1 VNVTSGVRA
10 MPVRGDITVT
20 GLPAGTVTFLFTDI
34 EGSTALLQHLG
45 DQRYAACL
53 AQHHEIV
60 CAAFEAGGGRVVDT
74 QGDSFLVAFGNPRD
88 AVVTAAAAQRAL
100 HDHPWPDGAP
110 IRVRMGLH
118 TGEPT
123 LAGGHY
129 IGIDVHRAARIM
141 AVGYGGQVLLSHATR
156 DLINGGVPD
165 GLTVRDLGEH
175 RLKDLVRPE
184 HIFQIVIPDLPA
196 EFPPLKTLD
205 IVSNNLPVQLTTFV
219 GRDREIGHVKQTL
232 SEARLLTLMGAGGSG
247 KTRLAIQAAADV
259 IDRFEHGVWLIEL
272 APLADPALV
281 APAVA
286 TTFQVREAAGRSLLD
301 LLVDY
306 LRSKTLLLVLDN
318 CEHVAAGCAQLADTL
333 LRRCPNLR
341 ILATSRATLGVA
353 GETTYHVPPL
363 SRPDPK
369 RIHSVEQLQRF
380 EAVQLFVERS
390 VRSQARFALTE
401 ANAKAVAEI
410 CHRLDGIP
418 LALELAAARVKMLTV
433 EQIATRL
440 TDRFRL
446 LTGGSRTGLQHH
458 QTLRATIDWSH
469 DLLSDEE
476 RMLLRRLAA
485 FAGGF
490 TLEAA
495 ETVCTGDAVEPFAVL
510 DLLTNLVDKSLVV
523 TEESDDGVRYM
534 LLETIRQYG
543 LEKLDASGETP
554 GVRARHLQWFLELA
568 ERAEPELQGA
578 DQSDWLGRLEL
589 EHDNLRAALDWTA
602 SRAQDAEVRARFA
615 AALHRFWSMHGHL
628 TEGRAWLEGAI
639 KDDGPD
645 AAPREEMS
653 PRAKAL
659 YGAGVLAFDQGDYAR
674 AEVLLEQ
681 HLAHARGRDDN
692 VSAARALNHLA
703 LIHRTRGEYRE
714 AVALLEESQALC
726 RATGQKWV
734 RAQALHALALTVR
747 RLEDYDRATA
757 LLEASLPLWRETG
770 DKSGLAKSLA
780 GLGVVA
786 RLRGDFAKARTLHEE
801 SLAAYRELGH
811 KREVADAL
819 LSLGTVARNE
829 GDYARAAALYEECL
843 TISREM
849 GRQLQVA
856 AALVNLANV
865 SHYQGDDDRAGT
877 LAEDALTVLAPLGA
891 KQQIAV
897 CLWTLGNVALARG
910 ERERAVDLYR
920 ESLSLQRAL
929 GDTRGMAEC
938 LEALANC
945 AVAADQAE
953 RGARLLG
960 AAETLRD
967 ATRTPVSLSDRP
979 AYDRSLDLIRDR
991 LREETFSAAWAA
1003 GKQAPLEHIINDALG
1018 VELSLARET

>member
-1 VNVTSGVRA
+1 MA
-10 MPVRGDITVT
+10 

-45 DQRYAACL
+45 DQGYAARL
-53 AQHHEIV
+53 AEHHAIL
-60 CAAFEAGGGRVVDT
+60 CAAFEAGGGQVVDT

-88 AVVTAAAAQRAL
+88 AVLTAAAIQRAL
-100 HDHPWPDGAP
+100 HGHPWPDGAP
-110 IRVRMGLH
+110 IRVRMGVH

-123 LAGGHY
+123 LAGGRY

-141 AVGYGGQVLLSHATR
+141 AVGYGGQILLSHATR
-156 DLINGGVPD
+156 DLINGNAPD

-205 IVSNNLPVQLTTFV
+205 LVSNNLPVQLTTFV
-219 GRDREIGHVKQTL
+219 GREREIDHVKRTL
-232 SEARLLTLMGAGGSG
+232 SEARLLTLTGAGGSG
-247 KTRLAIQAAADV
+247 KTRLAVQAAADV

-281 APAVA
+281 VQAVA

-306 LRSKTLLLVLDN
+306 LRSKSLLLVLDN
-318 CEHVAAGCAQLADTL
+318 CEHVAAACAQLADTL

-369 RIHSVEQLQRF
+369 RIQSLEELQRF

-390 VRSQARFALTE
+390 VRSQPRFALTD

-469 DLLSDEE
+469 DLLSDGE
-476 RMLLRRLAA
+476 RLLLRRLAV

-490 TLEAA
+490 TLEAS
-495 ETVCTGDAVEPFAVL
+495 ETVCAGDGVEPFAVL

-543 LEKLDASGETP
+543 LEKLEASGETP

-568 ERAEPELQGA
+568 ERAEPEFHGS
-578 DQSDWLGRLEL
+578 DQSSWLDRLEL

-639 KDDGPD
+639 KDDGLD

-653 PRAKAL
+653 PARAKAL

-674 AEVLLEQ
+674 AQALLER

-726 RATGQKWV
+726 RAAGQKWV
-734 RAQALHALALTVR
+734 LAQALHALALTVR
-747 RLEDYDRATA
+747 RLEDYNRATA

-786 RLRGDFAKARTLHEE
+786 RLRGDFTKARTLHEE
-801 SLAAYRELGH
+801 SLAIYRELGH

-829 GDYARAAALYEECL
+829 GDYSRAAALYQECL
-843 TISREM
+843 TLSREM

-865 SHYQGDDDRAGT
+865 NHYQGDDERAGT
-877 LAEDALTVLAPLGA
+877 LAEEALTVLAPLGA

-910 ERERAVDLYR
+910 QGERAVDLYR

-938 LEALANC
+938 FEALANC

-960 AAETLRD
+960 AAEALRD
-967 ATRTPVSLSDRP
+967 AIGTPVSLSDRP
-979 AYDRSLDLIRDR
+979 AYDRSLELIRER
-991 LREETFSAAWAA
+991 LRQETFTAAWAQ
-1003 GKQAPLEHIINDALG
+1003 GRQAPLEHAIDDALG
-1018 VELSLARET
+1018 VEISVARAT